1 MAFSLRLTFV
11 RRVSSS
17 AFLFRAEVDD
27 EVVLYLLLDREA
39 GSVRPADEDGRPVG
53 VRRLDLND
61 GTFHSSVNADEDFVL
76 LASHL
81 AAQWRK
87 PGSPQLEVRKCF
99 G

>member
-11 RRVSSS
+11 RGVSSS
-17 AFLFRAEVDD
+17 TFLFRAEVNDD
-27 EVVLYLLLDREA
+27 AVLHLLLDRES

-53 VRRLDLND
+53 VRRLDLQD
-61 GTFHSSVNADEDFVL
+61 GTFHSVDADDDFVL

-87 PGSPQLEVRKCF
+87 SGTSQREVRKYFC
-99 G
+99 

>member
-11 RRVSSS
+11 RRVSFS

-27 EVVLYLLLDREA
+27 EVVLYLVLDREA

-53 VRRLDLND
+53 VRRLDLYD
-61 GTFHSSVNADEDFVL
+61 GTFHSVNADEDFVL

-87 PGSPQLEVRKCF
+87 PGSPQREVRKYF
-99 G
+99 S